1 MTQSVP
7 ATFKSEAEQG
17 HGSGERGRKKNKLP
31 NKRHGKLPKGEVAS
45 LFFTEAYKTA
55 TIRALRVFC
64 HFFSVY
70 LCIIELIEIETNPF
84 LKNK

>member
-1 MTQSVP
+1 M
-7 ATFKSEAEQG
+7 
-17 HGSGERGRKKNKLP
+17 ERGGEEKNRLP

-45 LFFTEAYKTA
+45 LFFTEAYKSA

-70 LCIIELIEIETNPF
+70 LCIELIKIANKPF
-84 LKNK
+84 QHIYIYIIKLKRSTTKTLL